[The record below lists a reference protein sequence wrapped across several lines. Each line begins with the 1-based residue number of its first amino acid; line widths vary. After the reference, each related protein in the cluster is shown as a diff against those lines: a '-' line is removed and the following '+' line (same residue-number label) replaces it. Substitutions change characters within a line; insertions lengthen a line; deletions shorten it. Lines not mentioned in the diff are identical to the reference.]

1 MAHPV
6 AFEQIY
12 KGYKN
17 LVYNLC
23 LHYVLNPEDA
33 QDITQEVFVKIYQ
46 RYHQYDAAAASLKT
60 WICRITIN
68 HSLDFLKAKKTKKRF
83 GFLTSL
89 FHPETNE
96 PIASTLNVNHPG
108 VTTEDKEGLE
118 TLLRIIYSL
127 PENQKTAFILSKI
140 DGLSNAEI
148 SEIMLLSLSSV
159 ESLVFRAKTNLK
171 DKLSNKFEEYRKK

>member
-12 KGYKN
+12 KDYKN

-33 QDITQEVFVKIYQ
+33 QDITQEVFVKVHQ
-46 RYHQYDAAAASLKT
+46 RYHQYDEATATFKT

-127 PENQKTAFILSKI
+127 PENQKTAIILNKI
-140 DGLSNAEI
+140 EDRPQKEVAD
-148 SEIMLLSLSSV
+148 IMNTTVKAV
-159 ESLVFRAKTNLK
+159 ESLLQRAKQTIEKELK
-171 DKLSNKFEEYRKK
+171 DSEG